1 MTSRSA
7 EHVTTGAPAL
17 EIQDVVA
24 GYGGGDVLHGVTMQ
38 VYEGGITCVVGPNG
52 AGKSTLLGTISG
64 LLNPR
69 LGQVSL
75 RGERL
80 SGKTPRQVL
89 DMGVVLVPQNHSLFR
104 EMTVRENI
112 VLGGYILRQRG
123 LADRRL
129 ASVLEMFPQ
138 VTEWLGKKAGSLSGG
153 QQRLV
158 EFARCLMLDPSLVIL
173 DEPSMGLSPKVL
185 KSVFDAVRMMHAQG
199 KTILLVEQ
207 NARAGLRLSTH
218 GVVLENGRVR
228 LAGSGHEVLH
238 HPEIGA
244 LYLGGA
250 VTDSSGTASP
260 RPRPRTRRPRGSP
273 PRTRRR
279 CPPRPREPIPSLTAR
294 LRTAR
299 RERHRRPLIIDAH
312 CHVIVPE
319 MTARSVPEAWR
330 PALRTEGG
338 RRIVGFRGRELTSA
352 VGEFSDVEVMLA
364 DAAGTGVGHLL
375 LSPWIN
381 LVPVDAA
388 PDEARLV
395 CRVQNESLA
404 RLVAA
409 YPGRLSAVGAVPV
422 QDPELAARELAAP
435 DGRARPARRGD
446 PVQRGRPLSGRRLLP
461 PVLGGG
467 RRDRRAGLHP
477 PVHPGLRDPRPGRLL
492 PVELGRQPAG
502 NRGHRGA
509 HRGGGG
515 AGALPAA
522 ADPAGSRRRRAA
534 GAARA
539 AAPRPRHPAR
549 GRGAPR
555 ARAPTC
561 RCAGSTTTR

>member
-7 EHVTTGAPAL
+7 EPVTTGAPAL

-69 LGQVSL
+69 LGRVSL

-80 SGKTPRQVL
+80 SGKSPRQVL

-112 VLGGYILRQRG
+112 VLGGFILRQRG

-129 ASVLEMFPQ
+129 DSVLEMFPQ

-185 KSVFDAVRMMHAQG
+185 KSVFDAVRMMNKQG

-228 LAGSGHEVLH
+228 LAGSGSEVLH

-250 VTDSSGTASP
+250 VTAPPGSGTPATDSP
-260 RPRPRTRRPRGSP
+260 AAVP
-273 PRTRRR
+273 
-279 CPPRPREPIPSLTAR
+279 
-294 LRTAR
+294 
-299 RERHRRPLIIDAH
+299 DAG
-312 CHVIVPE
+312 
-319 MTARSVPEAWR
+319 A
-330 PALRTEGG
+330 
-338 RRIVGFRGRELTSA
+338 
-352 VGEFSDVEVMLA
+352 
-364 DAAGTGVGHLL
+364 
-375 LSPWIN
+375 
-381 LVPVDAA
+381 AA
-388 PDEARLV
+388 PDAGV
-395 CRVQNESLA
+395 DGSES
-404 RLVAA
+404 AA
-409 YPGRLSAVGAVPV
+409 NGT
-422 QDPELAARELAAP
+422 
-435 DGRARPARRGD
+435 
-446 PVQRGRPLSGRRLLP
+446 
-461 PVLGGG
+461 
-467 RRDRRAGLHP
+467 
-477 PVHPGLRDPRPGRLL
+477 
-492 PVELGRQPAG
+492 
-502 NRGHRGA
+502 
-509 HRGGGG
+509 
-515 AGALPAA
+515 
-522 ADPAGSRRRRAA
+522 
-534 GAARA
+534 
-539 AAPRPRHPAR
+539 APR
-549 GRGAPR
+549 
-555 ARAPTC
+555 
-561 RCAGSTTTR
+561 